1 MYAAHEHDPVESRHH
16 ASGIPSLLPDD
27 RQGINQLDWQHYLLR
42 HILKSNYL
50 APIAGAAHIL
60 DVGCGTGRWPGEMAL
75 EFPGADLIGI
85 DLTPPAQEAMAYPPN
100 CHFQAGNVLEGL
112 PFEDN
117 SFDFVH
123 QRLMMFSIPDLSWL
137 RLVGELARVT
147 RRGGWVELVEA
158 SPFFQHIGPATER
171 VIGLIVQAAR
181 QRGLDP
187 TIAERLGSLL
197 SATGLKRIGTST
209 QLIPVGSWS
218 GQPGMMAAEDM
229 RASIQAAKPLD
240 MLHARIA
247 SEEFDRLLLQI
258 EQEVEQYHTTFT
270 FHIAYGQRQ

>member
-16 ASGIPSLLPDD
+16 ASGIPSLSPDG
-27 RQGINQLDWQHYLLR
+27 RQGINQLDWQHSLLR

-50 APIAGAAHIL
+50 APIAGPAHIL

-75 EFPGADLIGI
+75 EFPQADLVGI
-85 DLTPPAQEAMAYPPN
+85 DLTLPDQEVSTFPPN
-100 CHFQAGNVLEGL
+100 CHFQAGNVLERL

-123 QRLMMFSIPDLSWL
+123 QRFMLFAIPQPDWP
-137 RLVGELARVT
+137 RLVSELARVT
-147 RRGGWVELVEA
+147 RRGGWIELVEA
-158 SPFFQHIGPATER
+158 SPFFRRMGPTTER
-171 VIGLIVQAAR
+171 VVGLIGQAAR
-181 QRGLDP
+181 QREIDP

-197 SATGLKRIGTST
+197 SATGLKHIGAST

-218 GQPGMMAAEDM
+218 GQSGMMAVEDM
-229 RASIQAAKPLD
+229 RASVRAMKPLV
-240 MLHARIA
+240 MLHARIV